1 MASESDKPS
10 TSSSLS
16 SFLPFSFCVAF
27 NDEQITIA
35 ELQSL
40 NRAEKRRIGDAKN
53 ESKDT
58 KYQVSHFL
66 KKHEGM
72 KIKGESNDFYRVEQ
86 ETKTIRL
93 QYEPDSHPVTLL
105 VDEFR

>member
-58 KYQVSHFL
+58 WYQVSHFL

-72 KIKGESNDFYRVEQ
+72 KIKGESKDFYRAGD
-86 ETKTIRL
+86 KDNSSTI
-93 QYEPDSHPVTLL
+93 
-105 VDEFR
+105 

>member
-16 SFLPFSFCVAF
+16 SFLPFSFAFCVAF

-58 KYQVSHFL
+58 SVPSFSFL
-66 KKHEGM
+66 E
-72 KIKGESNDFYRVEQ
+72 
-86 ETKTIRL
+86 ET
-93 QYEPDSHPVTLL
+93 
-105 VDEFR
+105 

>member
-58 KYQVSHFL
+58 SVPSFSFL
-66 KKHEGM
+66 E
-72 KIKGESNDFYRVEQ
+72 
-86 ETKTIRL
+86 ET
-93 QYEPDSHPVTLL
+93 
-105 VDEFR
+105 

>member
-58 KYQVSHFL
+58 WYQVSHFL

-72 KIKGESNDFYRVEQ
+72 KIKGGKQGFLSSRRQRQFVYNMNQ
-86 ETKTIRL
+86 TPI
-93 QYEPDSHPVTLL
+93 QLL
-105 VDEFR
+105 L